1 MNAEYITFRTNKA
14 EYKVPNRWELLP
26 PDMFEYLVL
35 LLSQLAI
42 GRISA
47 DIVRLLYVSKVF
59 NINLRKTKYLDAM
72 GNLIVIADQIDFIF
86 DKEGKVNAC
95 FLAQLVPKFGR
106 YKGYEIN
113 TSMDMLTCSLTAIQL
128 IEAQAALKGGVKKLP
143 LLAAILYCPAPYSS
157 EKAHDLTGRFTKD
170 PVKLQAVALNFQA
183 LVTYLFTKT
192 HFSILSSGS
201 GSGHIPE
208 IATGMIETLYNLSA
222 DGMGDVQTVEQMPV
236 IKFLTILRKKLI
248 ESVKAMHDAG
258 MDIVKISEKTKLD
271 TIFIKK
277 ML

>member
-59 NINLRKTKYLDAM
+59 NINLRKTKDLDAM

-271 TIFIKK
+271 TILIKK

>member
-271 TIFIKK
+271 TILIKK

>member
-59 NINLRKTKYLDAM
+59 NINLRKTKDLDAM

>member
-14 EYKVPNRWELLP
+14 EYKVANRWELLSP
-26 PDMFEYLVL
+26 HLFEYLVF
-35 LLSQLAI
+35 LLSQMAI
-42 GRISA
+42 GKIDA
-47 DIVRLLYVSKVF
+47 KIVRLLYIARVF
-59 NINLRKTKYLDAM
+59 DINLRKVKDIDGMA
-72 GNLIVIADQIDFIF
+72 NLTVIADQIDFIF
-86 DKEGKVNAC
+86 DDKKNVNAC

-106 YKGYEIN
+106 YKGYRIK
-113 TSMDMLTCSLTAIQL
+113 TGMDTLTCSLTAIQL

-157 EKAHDLTGRFTKD
+157 EKAHDLAVRFSKD
-170 PVKLQAVALNFQA
+170 SVKLQAVALNFQS

-192 HFSILSSGS
+192 HFSLLASGT
-201 GSGHIPE
+201 GSDHIPE

-222 DGMGDVQTVEQMPV
+222 DGMGDVKTVEQMPV

-258 MDIVKISEKTKLD
+258 MDIIAISEKTKLD
-271 TIFIKK
+271 TKLIKK
-277 ML
+277 MI

>member
-59 NINLRKTKYLDAM
+59 NINLRKTKDLDAM

-258 MDIVKISEKTKLD
+258 MDIVNISEKTKLD
-271 TIFIKK
+271 TILIKK